1 MTLRD
6 LMSAEQRERE
16 DTWQQAKWESLVRY
30 VRGLS
35 TADKLKWSLRQS
47 EATKDRMRSA
57 LSEANIFNQ

>member
-1 MTLRD
+1 MTLREM
-6 LMSAEQRERE
+6 MSDEQR
-16 DTWQQAKWESLVRY
+16 QAQDELNQYRWECLIRY

-57 LSEANIFNQ
+57 LSEANI

>member
-1 MTLRD
+1 MTD
-6 LMSAEQRERE
+6 EQRERE
-16 DTWQQAKWESLVRY
+16 DVWAQSKWESLVRY

-57 LSEANIFNQ
+57 LRETDLFNQ